1 MFTRLYL
8 HIPFC
13 RRKCPYCAFYS
24 REESP
29 ERLVHYTS
37 LLLREME
44 LAADNTPPAHP
55 LESVYFGGG
64 TPSLLEPDQLGLLL
78 DRARSLFGLA
88 PEAEITLE
96 ANPGTV
102 DGPKLAAYRSSGAN
116 RLSLGVQSFNTAM
129 LEKLGR
135 IHTDTQARQ
144 AFHQARQAGFDNIGI
159 DLIHALPGQ
168 TMSQWHEDLQQALA
182 LAPEHLSI
190 YGLTVEEE
198 TPFAGRY
205 PEGSS
210 ELPSEDSAAEMF
222 EATHELLTGA
232 GYEHYEIA
240 NYARPGCRSRHNSGY
255 WQRDGY
261 LGLGAGAHT
270 FQGDTR
276 YGSRCSNPPDLDA
289 YETALGNG
297 LLYRAECT
305 VIDRD
310 DAMAEFIFLGLRM
323 ADGISF
329 SRFRDEFGTGLNEI
343 YGQEITTLRELG
355 LITTTAD
362 SMHLT
367 LRGMLL
373 SNQVFQ
379 RFLP

>member
-29 ERLVHYTS
+29 ERLAHYTD

-44 LAADNTPPAHP
+44 LAADSTPSEYP
-55 LESVYFGGG
+55 LESIYFGGG
-64 TPSLLEPDQLGLLL
+64 TPSLLEPDQLRRLL
-78 DRARSLFGLA
+78 DRAISLFGLA

-102 DGPKLAAYRSSGAN
+102 DGPKLAAYRSAGAN
-116 RLSLGVQSFNTAM
+116 RLSLGVQSFNVTM

-135 IHTDTQARQ
+135 IHTADQARQ
-144 AFHQARQAGFDNIGI
+144 AFSQARQSGFSNIGI

-168 TMSQWHEDLQQALA
+168 TMAQWHEDLQQALK
-182 LAPEHLSI
+182 LTPEHLSI
-190 YGLTVEEE
+190 YGLTVEEG

-205 PEGSS
+205 PEGNG
-210 ELPSEDSAAEMF
+210 ELPSDDSAAEMF
-222 EATHELLTGA
+222 ETTRELLTGA

-240 NYARPGCRSRHNSGY
+240 NYARPGFRSRHNSGY

-261 LGLGAGAHT
+261 LGLGAGAHS
-270 FQGDTR
+270 FLR
-276 YGSRCSNPPDLDA
+276 NSAYGSRCCNPADLDSYNVSLA
-289 YETALGNG
+289 AGILPRSDLASIE
-297 LLYRAECT
+297 RE
-305 VIDRD
+305 

-329 SRFRDEFGTGLNEI
+329 SRFRSAFGAELTEI
-343 YGQEITTLRELG
+343 FGAEITTLQTLD
-355 LITTTAD
+355 LITTAAD
-362 SMHLT
+362 SMRLT

>member
-8 HIPFC
+8 HIPYC

-29 ERLVHYTS
+29 DRLAHYTG

-44 LAADNTPPAHP
+44 LAAACTPPVHP
-55 LESVYFGGG
+55 LESIYFGGG
-64 TPSLLEPDQLGLLL
+64 TPSLLEPEQLRILL
-78 DRARSLFGLA
+78 DRARTLFGLTQ
-88 PEAEITLE
+88 EAEITLE

-102 DGPKLAAYRSSGAN
+102 DGTKLAAYRSAGAN

-129 LEKLGR
+129 LETLGR
-135 IHTDTQARQ
+135 IHTASQARQ
-144 AFHQARQAGFDNIGI
+144 AFKQARQAGFSNIGI

-168 TMSQWHEDLQQALA
+168 TLAQWHDDLQQAMA
-182 LAPEHLSI
+182 RAPEHLSI
-190 YGLTVEEE
+190 YGLTVEED

-205 PEGSS
+205 PEGCS
-210 ELPSEDSAAEMF
+210 ELPSDDRAAEMF
-222 EATHELLTGA
+222 EAAHELLTEA

-240 NYARPGCRSRHNSGY
+240 NFARPGLRSRHNSGY

-261 LGLGAGAHT
+261 LGLGAGAHS
-270 FQGDTR
+270 FLRDTR
-276 YGSRCSNPPDLDA
+276 YGSRCSTPPDLDA
-289 YETALGNG
+289 YEAALDTGV
-297 LLYRAECT
+297 LYRTEHTAIER
-305 VIDRD
+305 V

-329 SRFRDEFGTGLNEI
+329 SRFQDEFGI
-343 YGQEITTLRELG
+343 G
-355 LITTTAD
+355 LIETFGSEIATLQAQGLIITAGNT
-362 SMHLT
+362 MRLT